1 MPDDK
6 EEKARIMGIIDK
18 LKDKITDLKNG
29 AGKITLEELE
39 SRVMKELPNSMK
51 QILNRLKEK
60 TYDDSQN

>member
-29 AGKITLEELE
+29 VGKITLEELE